1 MWLTLA
7 ERHLAARGVD
17 WPATERIVFSD
28 TSNPD
33 DDELGVQIVKDLHR
47 TGCSLFCGV
56 SGEQN
61 QVLLKRVLLAYARW
75 NKSVGYCQGFNML
88 GALILQVRKHLKS
101 TAHALN
107 SKKYLLRMR

>member
-17 WPATERIVFSD
+17 WPATERVVFSD

-88 GALILQVRKHLKS
+88 GALILQVRKMLQ
-101 TAHALN
+101 TYCACVRYN
-107 SKKYLLRMR
+107 